1 MTVFPPLQ
9 LLHPYAAI
17 AASFAPYGTLVWVVS
32 TLAWLGC
39 RPPRIKLLAALTGAA
54 LIVHLAWTRPYW
66 PHQPPAS
73 AGSTLTVMSLN
84 MYYGWADLS
93 QVAAEVERV
102 QPDIVVLQEVTIQS
116 VEGIEA
122 PGWRARFPHRVGRPA
137 ADWVATNML
146 VFSRYPLH
154 AIADAPEDA
163 PIVVLRADVPGGP
176 VTLVAVHVTNP
187 VVDMA
192 AWVSELQR
200 AEDAVRRASG
210 PTIAL
215 GDFNAVREHQP
226 LRQLLE
232 RTGLKDAAEEAGAGW
247 IPTFP
252 ADSLLPL
259 ISLDHVLVS
268 QDFVASFVGTI
279 RVAGTDHLGLQAE
292 LLMPGR

>member
-1 MTVFPPLQ
+1 M
-9 LLHPYAAI
+9 
-17 AASFAPYGTLVWVVS
+17 
-32 TLAWLGC
+32 
-39 RPPRIKLLAALTGAA
+39 
-54 LIVHLAWTRPYW
+54 
-66 PHQPPAS
+66 
-73 AGSTLTVMSLN
+73 MSLN

-122 PGWRARFPHRVGRPA
+122 PGWWARFPHRVGGPA
-137 ADWVATNML
+137 ADWKATNMM

-154 AIADAPEDA
+154 AFADAPEDA

-176 VTLVAVHVTNP
+176 VTVVGVHVTNP

-192 AWVSELQR
+192 AWVSELQQ
-200 AEDAVRRASG
+200 AEDAVKRTSG

-247 IPTFP
+247 LPTYP
-252 ADSLLPL
+252 ADGFLPPL
-259 ISLDHVLVS
+259 IGIDHVLISPDLIATRVATFEV
-268 QDFVASFVGTI
+268 DKTDHRGIVASLVP
-279 RVAGTDHLGLQAE
+279 AGS
-292 LLMPGR
+292 